1 MPQRTK
7 FHIQYWDHFES
18 TDQTCANVKCS
29 AFKFPIFRK
38 NKCGKK
44 MKTYQRRPAGRS
56 RRKIEWQPWVRLACT
71 VPVPPPY
78 GQGHKEGTDRGF
90 TIPRV
95 RGGACRSS
103 LLRDPCEKSHPIA
116 CDGRKK
122 RGKTEIQH
130 KTWPHR
136 ESYSGRRLQEDVP
149 CTDYTNRA
157 WVITI
162 RSFENK

>member
-1 MPQRTK
+1 
-7 FHIQYWDHFES
+7 
-18 TDQTCANVKCS
+18 
-29 AFKFPIFRK
+29 
-38 NKCGKK
+38 
-44 MKTYQRRPAGRS
+44 MKTYQRRAISPENRMTALG
-56 RRKIEWQPWVRLACT
+56 T

-122 RGKTEIQH
+122 REKTEIQH
-130 KTWPHR
+130 KT
-136 ESYSGRRLQEDVP
+136 
-149 CTDYTNRA
+149 
-157 WVITI
+157 
-162 RSFENK
+162 